1 MGDERERRQSGK
13 VLIPILFA
21 RSERVTL
28 IPHVKVATVMKEE
41 QYNGI
46 MKRLLEWRRE
56 SPRASWE
63 RGKIKRP
70 SDVPEMRTRA
80 RLDEGRCARLSLL
93 QLRVCVRACVY
104 ARRVCACV

>member
-1 MGDERERRQSGK
+1 MSEGEDSDK
-13 VLIPILFA
+13 VLIPILITC
-21 RSERVTL
+21 SERVTM
-28 IPHVKVATVMKEE
+28 IPHVKVATIMKDEE
-41 QYNGI
+41 YNEI
-46 MKRLLEWRRE
+46 VKRLLEWRRE

-80 RLDEGRCARLSLL
+80 RLDEGRCARSSLL